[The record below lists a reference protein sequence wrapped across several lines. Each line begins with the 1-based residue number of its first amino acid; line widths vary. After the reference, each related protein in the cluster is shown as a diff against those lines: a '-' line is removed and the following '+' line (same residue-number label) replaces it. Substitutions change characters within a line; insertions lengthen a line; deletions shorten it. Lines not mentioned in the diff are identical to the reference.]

1 LTALHTSRGGR
12 HAGFTFVEL
21 VIVAAIIG
29 VLAAIAVPALQQ
41 ARLRAVEVGV
51 IADLKEMARMQEL
64 FFVSPVPLSPSPATT
79 DKRYARINELN
90 AFAGNAFGTTSA
102 TYTILKGAVRYEMVP
117 LSPSLTSLQAR
128 YTIEAR
134 ETNLYD
140 FIYSIDESGRVVRVK

>member
-1 LTALHTSRGGR
+1 MHTSRGGR

-64 FFVSPVPLSPSPATT
+64 FFVSPVPLAPSPAATE
-79 DKRYARINELN
+79 KRYARINELN
-90 AFAGNAFGTTSA
+90 AFARNAFGTTTA
-102 TYTILKGAVRYEMVP
+102 TYSVLKGAVRYEMVP
-117 LSPSLTSLQAR
+117 LSPSHASLQAR

-134 ETNLYD
+134 GTSFYD